1 MAIISKIQRN
11 KLKKYKL
18 NLPTDKRT
26 TAYKEIVKTL
36 NLTDNQYKAYVKKTI
51 KDYEKSLNK
60 YIGTIR
66 LKYLVVSEDKSYKTE
81 FNVPFDRITLPSN
94 LNKEKDDVVNSFIQD
109 ILESYSDIKNVVV
122 QERQDFVVQQNT
134 KPLKLKEIAM
144 RNAGSGIIDGFKSQE
159 WDTQTGRCVFDY
171 IIYKYGKVKGFIGRC
186 KNYETLDDFFKYI
199 IPERDRE
206 GIDFQKDGITTEQLK
221 AFCRHFNLPMYA
233 IDDDK
238 KCFDYYKPT
247 EPNKKANG
255 IVFRLCNDHFY
266 PIEDRGEIQKV
277 VQTTAI
283 LNNVSSEIMTYDK
296 QVKLQ
301 DEDVK
306 VAEAVEENK
315 VEYVENLEKKL
326 CDFLENLEQPDK
338 FKLLKKKL
346 YSFKHK
352 GITYMEND
360 ENVEMVKTLCKNMGV
375 EFKGQGLG
383 TIIFDIYA
391 EVSGNQKMPK
401 SVSNPEVL
409 KTLREAKHDRS
420 HYGYINEDVDTD
432 TSDCVAYDLNKS
444 HRFCMYNPIEEWI
457 TLDFNDVWE
466 DYDYKHELQSG
477 LYYIET
483 EDTTLFKK
491 SNVYT
496 RAKLL
501 YARECGIEFKIIY
514 QLIPKKRSQLLS
526 KTFFRPLID
535 KIIEYSKG
543 DEKIAKL
550 PINMISGMLGKS
562 ETEASILHLNSST
575 EQIMNWLHNHQ
586 HLGKGVI
593 WNPLPIEGNRCLYGI
608 TKQFKPLETNIPMYL
623 QILDMQNIMLHKM
636 CNSISGQLVAR
647 KSDCAV
653 FRNVKGKVDTG
664 NKWGDFKKS
673 TVPVIQKVEQCEEY
687 VMNIEDEW
695 DEHHI
700 KDSDDWKQIYK
711 VLDEEGG
718 LLLQGNAGNGKTWV
732 AVNIIKEYGKKVK
745 VLAPT
750 NKAALNIRGNT
761 IHSFLKM
768 TEDGKISKKFV
779 DIVRDNYDLIV
790 VDEISMIDKEMWRRL
805 CLLKQQTKV
814 KFLLLGDDK
823 QCPPVEVDG
832 LDSYFNHPAVR
843 YLTNNQRNTLTV
855 RKRYDEEL
863 YDMLKDVDKV
873 DTKRFTYKD
882 TEVNICYTND
892 TRVYINKMWN
902 DKLKT
907 KDAMFISANPDDT
920 ESQDIYLYEG
930 LPVIATRT
938 KRDKQEG
945 IVWANSEKYWVS
957 GYDDKNIVLWTERP
971 NENGEKEDHVVDVD
985 IDEFRNNFYMNYC
998 CTTHKMQGE
1007 TLTDNFTIYDW
1018 DKMTTKLR
1026 YTALSRAKKPD
1037 QVYISNVVAPRRPNT
1052 FISNINRKLKS
1063 YKEQDKVKGFKNNIK
1078 AVDVTELYNI
1088 QNGDCKICG
1097 CCMKQTYSGGDCK
1110 QFSVDRVDSR
1120 MGHIKGNIQL
1130 LCLECNRAK
1139 KNRF

>member
-1 MAIISKIQRN
+1 MAIISKTQKN
-11 KLKKYKL
+11 KLQKYKL

-26 TAYKEIVKTL
+26 KQYKEFVKSL
-36 NLTDNQYKAYVKKTI
+36 KMTDNQYKAYVKKSI

-66 LKYLVVSEDKSYKTE
+66 LKYLVVSEEKSYTTE
-81 FNVPFDRITLPSN
+81 FNVSFDRVTPESN
-94 LNKEKDDVVNSFIQD
+94 LEQEKDEVVKDFIED
-109 ILESYSDIKNVVV
+109 ILNSYADIKNIII
-122 QERQDFVVQQNT
+122 QDRQDLVVQQNT
-134 KPLKLKEIAM
+134 KPLRLKDIPM
-144 RNAGSGIIDGFKSQE
+144 RNTGAGIIDGFKSQE

-171 IIYKYGKVKGFIGRC
+171 IIHKYGKVKGFITRC
-186 KNYETLDDFFKYI
+186 KDYESLDVFFQYI

-206 GIDFQKDGITTEQLK
+206 GIDFQKDGITTNQLEK
-221 AFCRHFNLPMYA
+221 FCRHFNLPMYA

-238 KCFDYYKPT
+238 KTFHQYQPT
-247 EPNKKANG
+247 ERNKKANG

-277 VQTTAI
+277 VQTTAM

-296 QVKLQ
+296 QVKL
-301 DEDVK
+301 EEEEVKDVGDS
-306 VAEAVEENK
+306 K
-315 VEYVENLEKKL
+315 VEYVDNLEKKL
-326 CDFLENLEQPDK
+326 CEFIAKGEIPDK
-338 FKLLKKKL
+338 FKQLKKKF

-352 GITYMEND
+352 GITYLEDD
-360 ENVEMVKTLCKNMGV
+360 ENVQMVKTLCSNMGV
-375 EFKGQGLG
+375 DFKGQGLG

-409 KTLREAKHDRS
+409 KTLRESKHNRN
-420 HYGYINEDVDTD
+420 HYGFVNEDVDID
-432 TSDCVAYDLNKS
+432 MSDCVAYDLIKCYRS
-444 HRFCMYNPIEEWI
+444 AMYNPIEEWI
-457 TLDFNDVWE
+457 TFDFNDVWE
-466 DYDYKHELQSG
+466 DYDYNYELQSG

-491 SNVYT
+491 SNVYS
-496 RAKLL
+496 RASLL
-501 YARECGIEFKIIY
+501 YARECKIEFKIIY

-526 KTFFRPLID
+526 KDFFKPLID

-562 ETEASILHLNSST
+562 ETESSILHLNSST
-575 EQIMNWLHNHQ
+575 EQIMTWLHDNQ
-586 HLGKGVI
+586 HLGKSVI
-593 WNPLPIEGNRCLYGI
+593 WNPLPIEGNKCLYGI
-608 TKQFKPLETNIPMYL
+608 KKQFKPLETNIPMYI
-623 QILDMQNIMLHKM
+623 QILDMCNIMLHKM
-636 CNSISGQLVAR
+636 CSSIQGELVGR

-653 FRNVKGKVDTG
+653 FRNVKGKVKCG
-664 NKWGDFKKS
+664 NNWGDFSKS
-673 TVPVIQKVEQCEEY
+673 KVPVIQSIEKCEDY
-687 VMNIEDEW
+687 VMNIEDAW
-695 DEHHI
+695 DEHYIH
-700 KDSDDWKQIYK
+700 DSDDWSKIKK

-718 LLLQGNAGNGKTWV
+718 VLLQGNAGNGKTWV

-750 NKAALNIRGNT
+750 NKAALNIGGNT

-768 TEDGKISKKFV
+768 TEEGKISKKFV
-779 DIVRDNYDLIV
+779 DMIRDNYDLIV

-805 CLLKQQTKV
+805 CLLKQQTKI

-832 LDSYFNHPAVR
+832 LDTYFNHPAVR

-863 YDMLKDVDKV
+863 YNMLQDVDNINV
-873 DTKRFTYKD
+873 KRFIYKE

-907 KDAMFISANPDDT
+907 KDAILINANPDDF
-920 ESQDIYLYEG
+920 ESQDMYLYEG
-930 LPVIATRT
+930 LPVMATRT
-938 KRDKQEG
+938 KRDKEEG
-945 IVWANSEKYWVS
+945 ILWANSEKFWVS
-957 GYDDKNIVLWTERP
+957 GYDNKNIVIWTERP
-971 NENGEKEDHVVDVD
+971 NEKGEKEDYVVDVD
-985 IDEFRNNFYMNYC
+985 IDEFKNNFYMNYC

-1037 QVYISNVVAPRRPNT
+1037 QVYISNIVVPKRPNT
-1052 FISNINRKLKS
+1052 FISNINRKIKG

-1078 AVDVTELYNI
+1078 VADVTELYKV

-1097 CCMKQTYSGGDCK
+1097 CCMKQTYTGNDPK

-1120 MGHIKGNIQL
+1120 IGHVKGNIQL